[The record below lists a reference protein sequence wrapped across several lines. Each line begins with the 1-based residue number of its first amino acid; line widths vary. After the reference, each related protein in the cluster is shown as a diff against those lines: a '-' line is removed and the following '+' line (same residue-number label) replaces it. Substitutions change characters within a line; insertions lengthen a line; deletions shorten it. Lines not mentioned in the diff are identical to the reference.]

1 MQDPGSSGNGTFFPW
16 CSTAFAALCVA
27 TSLWAAGGTA
37 PVAAQAE
44 AQLTKLEQEIQRHPY
59 LEASPLLA
67 ARLGAE
73 SLERARSE
81 HAEALATRGSPPIP
95 PRLVQREQA
104 EFDALQDEWVATLDS
119 LPARR
124 LGVDP
129 VAWPSA
135 TLLSHTQI
143 HSGFAHLLGNVVLLL
158 FLGLYLESAWG
169 RARYLT
175 IGAVAAVGAGLGFS
189 FAVPE
194 TPRPFV
200 GTSGLLAGFL
210 PLFALHYAKARGD
223 GFYWVGLVLG
233 SVWLALPPVAGWHW
247 SLEAPG
253 ASLLSSTAPPA
264 LATFGAYAGAALAA
278 LAAYQVMRLTGLQ
291 DFAPDADA
299 DAKPTSN
306 APDAG
311 RIARLRSR
319 GQLEDAF
326 VQANTWAR
334 REPDSLDATLTLREL
349 ALDLKRP
356 ALARTALLR
365 AVRLELQAGLMAA
378 AVDHWLELTS
388 SGVPKEAE
396 PALLIRL
403 AGLLAESSDRE
414 AAVRALR
421 AALEH
426 ASEANRAVVGGR
438 VARAAR
444 NLDPQLAHDAAWRAL
459 QSPELAMKERQSL
472 EELLAVVMPRM
483 SSHEIEPPA
492 AVIESGRP
500 APIEIETRVRV
511 LDAIDAVPVELDGD
525 GVQIATGSG
534 QKKLLRY
541 DRIEAVSVAA
551 IQGLG
556 PKPVLIVD
564 LVLDWKAAAGARLR
578 VLRLR
583 TDKFDPRRVVAGV
596 ASPVE
601 ALRQIV
607 ATILSRS
614 SGVPLPDPEAARGM
628 PFASFDALSLYQR
641 LVLMAEGPAQAEPGS
656 ASAAPAP
663 TAPAPATPPSSTP
676 PPEQWEFE
684 G

>member
-1 MQDPGSSGNGTFFPW
+1 MQDHGSSGNGSFFPW
-16 CSTAFAALCVA
+16 CSTAFASLCVA

-37 PVAAQAE
+37 PVAAEAE
-44 AQLTKLEQEIQRHPY
+44 TQLAQLEQTIQRHPY
-59 LEASPLLA
+59 LEAGPLLVQ
-67 ARLGAE
+67 RLGADA
-73 SLERARSE
+73 LARAQAE
-81 HAEALATRGSPPIP
+81 HAEALAARGSPPIP

-104 EFDALQDEWVATLDS
+104 ELDALQDEVRATLDR

-129 VAWPSA
+129 AAWPS
-135 TLLSHTQI
+135 TRLLSHTPI
-143 HSGFAHLLGNVVLLL
+143 HAGFAHLLGNVVLLL

-175 IGAVAAVGAGLGFS
+175 IGALAAVGAGLGFS
-189 FAVPE
+189 FAAPE
-194 TPRPFV
+194 TLRPLA
-200 GTSGLLAGFL
+200 GTSGLLAGLL

-233 SVWLALPPVAGWHW
+233 TLWLVLPPLAGWHW
-247 SLEAPG
+247 SVDAPG
-253 ASLLSSTAPPA
+253 AALLSNTAPPA

-278 LAAYQVMRLTGLQ
+278 LTAYQVMRLTGLP
-291 DFAPDADA
+291 DYVPDADA
-299 DAKPTSN
+299 DAKPTSS

-311 RIARLRSR
+311 RIARLRGKR
-319 GQLEDAF
+319 QLEDAF
-326 VQANTWAR
+326 VQANAWAR
-334 REPDSLDATLTLREL
+334 REPDSLDAVLTLREL
-349 ALDLKRP
+349 AVDLKRP
-356 ALARTALLR
+356 AVARTALLR

-414 AAVRALR
+414 SAARALR

-426 ASEANRAVVGGR
+426 AGDANRAVVGAR

-444 NLDPQLAHDAAWRAL
+444 DLDPQLAHDAAWRAL
-459 QSPELAMKERQSL
+459 QSPELALKERQSL
-472 EELLAVVMPRM
+472 EELLAVVVPRM
-483 SSHEIEPPA
+483 PSHEIEPPA
-492 AVIESGRP
+492 VTGTGRP
-500 APIEIETRVRV
+500 VPIEIETRVRV
-511 LDAIDAVPVELDGD
+511 LDAIDAVPVELDAD
-525 GVQIATGSG
+525 GVQIATASG
-534 QKKLLRY
+534 QKKLVRY

-578 VLRLR
+578 VIRLR
-583 TDKFDPRRVVAGV
+583 ADKFDPRRVLPGV
-596 ASPVE
+596 ASPVD
-601 ALRQIV
+601 ALRQMV
-607 ATILSRS
+607 ATILTRSR
-614 SGVPLPDPEAARGM
+614 GVPLPDAEAARGM

-641 LVLMAEGPAQAEPGS
+641 LVLMAEGPAQAEPAGR
-656 ASAAPAP
+656 ASAPPAAPP
-663 TAPAPATPPSSTP
+663 PAPAPAAA
-676 PPEQWEFE
+676 PPEQWELE
-684 G
+684 R